1 MSECKVDLRC
11 GIIKNM
17 SGIFA
22 RIAHYLRMIRFSH
35 SVFALPFA
43 FTGALIAASG
53 IPTPRTIFWIT
64 LAMIGARSGAMG
76 MNRIIDREI
85 DRKNPRT
92 RHREIP
98 SGKIGTQE
106 AVIFTVMALLLFI
119 FAAYNLNVLAFTLS
133 PLVILIL
140 FLYSYTKRFTW
151 MSHFVLGI
159 AISMAPLGA
168 WIAVKGAFD
177 TRIVPLVV
185 AVVFWLAG
193 FDILYALQDID
204 FDRNHGLYS
213 IPQRFGIRKA
223 IHLSRLFHAM
233 TVLLLVYT
241 GLLFG
246 LGVFYWLG
254 MSIVAFLFFYEHSLV
269 KPDDLSKL
277 DIAFFNMNGYISA
290 TVFVFSFLDYIVP
303 LTSWL

>member
-1 MSECKVDLRC
+1 
-11 GIIKNM
+11 M
-17 SGIFA
+17 SGIFVK
-22 RIAHYLRMIRFSH
+22 IAHYLRMIRFSH

-85 DRKNPRT
+85 DRENPRT
-92 RHREIP
+92 SYREIP
-98 SGKIGTQE
+98 SGKIETRE
-106 AVIFTVMALLLFI
+106 AAIFTVIALLLFI
-119 FAAYNLNVLAFTLS
+119 FAAYNLNILAFMLS
-133 PLVILIL
+133 PLVIFIL

-159 AISMAPLGA
+159 AISVAPLGA
-168 WIAVKGAFD
+168 WIAVKGTFD
-177 TRIVPLVV
+177 MRILPLVV

-193 FDILYALQDID
+193 FDILYALHDID
-204 FDRNHGLYS
+204 FDRNHKLYS
-213 IPQRFGIRKA
+213 IPQRFGIGKA
-223 IHLSRLFHAM
+223 IHLSRLFHGITM
-233 TVLLLVYT
+233 LLLMYT
-241 GLLFG
+241 GFLFG
-246 LGVFYWLG
+246 LGVFYWVG

-277 DIAFFNMNGYISA
+277 NIAFFNMNGYISA

-303 LTSWL
+303 LTLKL

>member
-1 MSECKVDLRC
+1 MQGRFVMWYY
-11 GIIKNM
+11 GNM
-17 SGIFA
+17 SGIFVK
-22 RIAHYLRMIRFSH
+22 IAHYLRMIRFSH

-53 IPTPRTIFWIT
+53 IPTPGTIFWIT

-85 DRKNPRT
+85 DRENPRT
-92 RHREIP
+92 SYREIP
-98 SGKIGTQE
+98 SGKIGTRE
-106 AVIFTVMALLLFI
+106 AAIFTVIALLLFI
-119 FAAYNLNVLAFTLS
+119 FAAYNLNILAFMLS
-133 PLVILIL
+133 PFVILIL

-159 AISMAPLGA
+159 AISVAPLGA
-168 WIAVKGAFD
+168 WIAVKGTFD
-177 TRIVPLVV
+177 MRILSLVV

-204 FDRNHGLYS
+204 FDSNHGLYS
-213 IPQRFGIRKA
+213 IPQRFGIGKA
-223 IHLSRLFHAM
+223 IHLSRLFHGITM
-233 TVLLLVYT
+233 LLLMYT
-241 GLLFG
+241 GFLFG
-246 LGVFYWLG
+246 LGVFYWVG
-254 MSIVAFLFFYEHSLV
+254 MSIVASLFFYEHSLV

-277 DIAFFNMNGYISA
+277 NIAFFNMNGYISA

-303 LTSWL
+303 LTLKL

>member
-1 MSECKVDLRC
+1 
-11 GIIKNM
+11 M
-17 SGIFA
+17 SGIFVK
-22 RIAHYLRMIRFSH
+22 IAHYLRMIRFSH

-85 DRKNPRT
+85 DRENPRT
-92 RHREIP
+92 RCREIP
-98 SGKIGTQE
+98 SGKIGTKE
-106 AVIFTVMALLLFI
+106 AVLFTVIALILFVV
-119 FAAYNLNVLAFTLS
+119 AAFNLNTLAFMLS
-133 PLVILIL
+133 PLVIFIL

-168 WIAVKGAFD
+168 WVAVKGTLD
-177 TRIVPLVV
+177 MRIVPLVM

-213 IPQRFGIRKA
+213 IPQRFGIRRA
-223 IHLSRLFHAM
+223 IHLSRLFHGM
-233 TVLLLVYT
+233 TMLLLVST
-241 GLLFG
+241 GFLFG
-246 LGVFYWLG
+246 LGVFYWAG

-269 KPDDLSKL
+269 KPDDLSRL
-277 DIAFFNMNGYISA
+277 NIAFFNMNGYISV
-290 TVFVFSFLDYIVP
+290 TVFVCSFLDFVVP
-303 LTSWL
+303 LT